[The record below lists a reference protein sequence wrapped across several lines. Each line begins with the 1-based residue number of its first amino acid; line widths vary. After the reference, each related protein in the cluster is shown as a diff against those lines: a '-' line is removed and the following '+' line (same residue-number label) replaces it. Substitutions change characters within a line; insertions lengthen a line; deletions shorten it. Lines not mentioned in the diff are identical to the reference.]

1 MARRLRACAPQDPDD
16 GRYGATAI
24 MAETGVGEEC
34 TMGKIP
40 VSDPIR
46 PRAPHLGDLP
56 FAIIPDARRRFT
68 GIWPADRFARRF
80 VSDGL
85 GAPDLQG

>member
-1 MARRLRACAPQDPDD
+1 
-16 GRYGATAI
+16 
-24 MAETGVGEEC
+24 
-34 TMGKIP
+34 MGKIP

-68 GIWPADRFARRF
+68 GILACG
-80 VSDGL
+80 SL
-85 GAPDLQG
+85 CAPFCL